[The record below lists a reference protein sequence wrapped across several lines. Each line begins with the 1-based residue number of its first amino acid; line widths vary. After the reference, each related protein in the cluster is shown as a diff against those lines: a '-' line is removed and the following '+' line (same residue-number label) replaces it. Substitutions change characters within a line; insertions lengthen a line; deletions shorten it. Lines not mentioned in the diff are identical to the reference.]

1 MYLRNFTFGA
11 SDIISPEQ
19 AQQEAAKARD
29 VLRILKG
36 LETEQLKM
44 EGEKISTS
52 PNMSDVIY
60 LLLRI
65 EERIIQ
71 LEAKL
76 DSLLRR

>member
-1 MYLRNFTFGA
+1 MKGFTFKYGA
-11 SDIISPEQ
+11 SDLISPEE

-29 VLRILKG
+29 VLRIVKGLKG
-36 LETEQLKM
+36 EQFKV
-44 EGEKISTS
+44 EEEKITS
-52 PNMSDVIY
+52 SPTMSDVIY

-76 DSLLRR
+76 DSLLRK